1 MSDFFDAAYWNDRY
15 AAQDDVW
22 SGRPNPVLVSESGA
36 LPPGRALDIGCGEGA
51 DTIWLAGRG
60 WQVTAVDFSAVAL
73 ERAAAR
79 SRQGA
84 DHPAAPAASASAT
97 ATATASRITW
107 EQHDV
112 TEWSPPAAAY
122 DLVSAQFMHLPASQR
137 KPLFAALAAAVA
149 AGGSLLIVGHDISHR
164 HGSALFPDP
173 DLFFTAEEVAAAL
186 DPADWQVDVAES
198 RPRVATGPDGTG
210 VTVHD
215 AVVSARRR

>member
-1 MSDFFDAAYWNDRY
+1 MSDLFDADYWNDRY
-15 AAQDDVW
+15 GAQDDVW
-22 SGRPNPVLVSESGA
+22 SGRPNPVLVSETMA
-36 LPPGRALDIGCGEGA
+36 LQPGRALDIGCGEGA

-73 ERAAAR
+73 ERAATR

-84 DHPAAPAASASAT
+84 GDPATPSASASAS
-97 ATATASRITW
+97 ASRITW

-122 DLVSAQFMHLPASQR
+122 DLVSAQFMHLPATQR
-137 KPLFAALAAAVA
+137 SPLFAALAAAVA
-149 AGGSLLIVGHDISHR
+149 ARGSLLIVGHDISHR
-164 HGSALFPDP
+164 HGPALFPDP

-186 DPADWQVDVAES
+186 DPADWQVDLAES
-198 RPRVATGPDGTG
+198 RPRVAPRPDGTR
-210 VTVHD
+210 VMVHD